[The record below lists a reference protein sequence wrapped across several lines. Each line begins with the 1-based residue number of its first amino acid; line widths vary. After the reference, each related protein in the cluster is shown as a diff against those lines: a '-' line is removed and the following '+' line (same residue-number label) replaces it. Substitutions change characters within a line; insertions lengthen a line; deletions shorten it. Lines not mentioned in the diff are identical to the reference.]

1 MKILHYIHGLPP
13 VRGGGLLVYALDLA
27 EGEQRMG
34 NEVHLLVPGKFT
46 TRFEKRTRIHSKNWE
61 KFSCHYIINPLPV
74 TEGAGISGV
83 ECLAESGDINVYI
96 NFLQKISPDIIH
108 MHSLMGIHLAFFQAA
123 KKLSIPILFTSHDY
137 YGLCPKISLLRNG
150 KMCDRNNW
158 TMCAQCMEH
167 IVSQKKVKWKHS
179 DIYYKIK
186 KNKFYHWMEY
196 SKILLPIKKY
206 IKSIIKK
213 DKGENNQVKTEG
225 VQGYNALFAYYRQIY
240 EHITYYPFN
249 SNQSREVYESF
260 LGEIRGQVIPITN
273 KRVRDNRRIYTFK
286 DDKLRIGYLSSKQI
300 FKGYPYLEEA
310 LEAMYKKGMTG
321 FECHIYFNPQ
331 NVHCPYICSHAQYR
345 ENDMDAVFK
354 GMDVLVMPSICK
366 ETFGMIV
373 LEALSYGIPVIISSY
388 VGAKEL
394 LEENQGMGIVIEVEN
409 LKEGLRTELERI
421 YDDRRILSRMNR
433 KICDWDREWDFDK
446 HVIKMIDLYH
456 EISQ

>member
-1 MKILHYIHGLPP
+1 
-13 VRGGGLLVYALDLA
+13 
-27 EGEQRMG
+27 
-34 NEVHLLVPGKFT
+34 
-46 TRFEKRTRIHSKNWE
+46 
-61 KFSCHYIINPLPV
+61 
-74 TEGAGISGV
+74 
-83 ECLAESGDINVYI
+83 
-96 NFLQKISPDIIH
+96 
-108 MHSLMGIHLAFFQAA
+108 
-123 KKLSIPILFTSHDY
+123 
-137 YGLCPKISLLRNG
+137 
-150 KMCDRNNW
+150 
-158 TMCAQCMEH
+158 
-167 IVSQKKVKWKHS
+167 
-179 DIYYKIK
+179 
-186 KNKFYHWMEY
+186 
-196 SKILLPIKKY
+196 
-206 IKSIIKK
+206 
-213 DKGENNQVKTEG
+213 
-225 VQGYNALFAYYRQIY
+225 
-240 EHITYYPFN
+240 
-249 SNQSREVYESF
+249 
-260 LGEIRGQVIPITN
+260 
-273 KRVRDNRRIYTFK
+273 
-286 DDKLRIGYLSSKQI
+286 
-300 FKGYPYLEEA
+300 
-310 LEAMYKKGMTG
+310 MYKKGMTG